1 MFVCLKVCAFIHT
14 FVENKL
20 TADTETETELQCSE
34 ICPCRTLQNRARA
47 DRCTVII
54 LIIITFIIIIIII
67 MIALLSSIVIHNNG
81 FIFIINYHI
90 RYIFSLAS
98 NPFYLWLICTIFYEV
113 CSALKIMGAILYCL
127 QAGEGYVPRTLTQLY
142 TWVMLVFSNQ
152 WRHTETERLNLDNE
166 TISFLRG

>member
-1 MFVCLKVCAFIHT
+1 M
-14 FVENKL
+14 ENKL

-47 DRCTVII
+47 DRCRD
-54 LIIITFIIIIIII
+54 IIII
-67 MIALLSSIVIHNNG
+67 MITVITIIVIV
-81 FIFIINYHI
+81 

-98 NPFYLWLICTIFYEV
+98 NPFYLWLICTIFYE
-113 CSALKIMGAILYCL
+113 
-127 QAGEGYVPRTLTQLY
+127 AGEGYVPRTLTQLY

-152 WRHTETERLNLDNE
+152 WRHAETEKLNLDNE